1 MGEALTA
8 LCAGVYTQ
16 TMQRRARGLVS
27 GLGLVVVAA
36 AQILW
41 EALRRDEVLI
51 FSFVRITQVF
61 AAVVLLVVLI
71 LSLRRSGWQKK
82 RVVFASICMFLGI
95 VIVGMNEFFAE
106 SKLISFIP
114 AWLCYSIDAVTVSLM
129 GLMTAR
135 ALRDACEGAQK

>member
-1 MGEALTA
+1 M
-8 LCAGVYTQ
+8 
-16 TMQRRARGLVS
+16 R
-27 GLGLVVVAA
+27 
-36 AQILW
+36 
-41 EALRRDEVLI
+41 EVLI

-71 LSLRRSGWQKK
+71 LSLRRSRWQKK

-114 AWLCYSIDAVTVSLM
+114 AWLCYSIDAVTVFLM